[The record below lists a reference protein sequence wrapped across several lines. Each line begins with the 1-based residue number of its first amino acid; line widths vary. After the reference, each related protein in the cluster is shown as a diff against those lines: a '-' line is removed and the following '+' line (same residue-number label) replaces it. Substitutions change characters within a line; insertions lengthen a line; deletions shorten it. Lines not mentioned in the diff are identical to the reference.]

1 MLIRDPKF
9 TERYL
14 IMIAPPF
21 YLVLGLG
28 IVSLAV
34 GFYRSKHRLLHW
46 GAPAVSSALVLVLVV
61 VSLTQLWQVYDGPGY
76 RKDDNRA
83 AVAYIRQHYQP
94 GDVVILMM
102 DTYQSYEYYG
112 GDGIPYVPLQP
123 SGDTVSAAN
132 SLNSIAAGHK
142 RIWLYLW
149 NAEWAD
155 PTGWVRQA
163 LDTAYPQEPVDRK
176 FTGVGL
182 QLFDVTP
189 EFRFTPPTNPSIAK
203 SINFGN
209 QMQLVGYDLPQSKL
223 AAGDLGKVTFYWKA
237 ETQINEDYI
246 VSLRLTDGQFDWW
259 QGDYRPTR
267 FNFATMY
274 WKPGQVVS
282 GELTFKIPPGTPPGT
297 YALEIGVYP
306 QGAAGQNL
314 NVLASGQVPIGT
326 TSDVATIQVGRPGK
340 PGYAD
345 EPGPGEPAE
354 RQLWRS
360 ASIGWNDG

>member
-1 MLIRDPKF
+1 
-9 TERYL
+9 
-14 IMIAPPF
+14 MIAPPF

-34 GFYRSKHRLLHW
+34 GFYRSKHRVLHW
-46 GAPAVSSALVLVLVV
+46 GAPAVSSALALVLVV
-61 VSLTQLWQVYDGPGY
+61 VSLTQLWQVYEGPGY

-83 AVAYIRQHYQP
+83 AVAYIRQHYEP

-123 SGDTVSAAN
+123 GGDTVSAAN
-132 SLNSIAAGHK
+132 SLNGIAAGHK

-176 FTGVGL
+176 FTGIGL

-189 EFRFTPPTNPSIAK
+189 EYRFTPPTNPSIPK

-209 QMQLVGYDLPQSKL
+209 QMQLVGYDLPQSNL
-223 AAGDLGKVTFYWKA
+223 TAGNSGKITFYWKA
-237 ETQINEDYI
+237 ETQINQDYI
-246 VSLRLTDGQFDWW
+246 ISLRLTDPQFDWW
-259 QGDYRPTR
+259 QGDFRPTR

-274 WKPGQVVS
+274 WKPGQIVS
-282 GELTFKIPPGTPPGT
+282 GELTFKVPSGNAARNLLVGGRDLSPGCRWP
-297 YALEIGVYP
+297 EFE
-306 QGAAGQNL
+306 
-314 NVLASGQVPIGT
+314 
-326 TSDVATIQVGRPGK
+326 RPGER
-340 PGYAD
+340 PGSDRYDIGRRDDSSGATQYSRLRRRAW
-345 EPGPGEPAE
+345 P
-354 RQLWRS
+354 WRTGG
-360 ASIGWNDG
+360 ATTLVNRFN